1 MKEVKEVKIPISTIM
16 KTFLSSS
23 EMKQESQDVGSTPAE
38 EQILNLVA
46 GNVEKVMKDSLKEV
60 SVTVYWPV
68 KAGTQYSS
76 LVLVYYVVDFD
87 AVRNFVP
94 EM

>member
-1 MKEVKEVKIPISTIM
+1 MRI
-16 KTFLSSS
+16 L
-23 EMKQESQDVGSTPAE
+23 QEVGSTPGE

-46 GNVEKVMKDSLKEV
+46 GNVEKVMKDSLREV
-60 SVTVYWPV
+60 SVTVFWPV

-87 AVRNFVP
+87 AVKNFVP
-94 EM
+94 GTQL